1 MTQNGKVS
9 VHSPIL
15 VSGAHRSG
23 TTWVGK
29 MLAASPNAGYIS
41 EPLNVW
47 HRPGVMRAPVEHW
60 YTYICQ
66 DNEAQYLPAIRET
79 IAFQYHPWLEVLSLR
94 SLKDALRMGRDGTGF
109 FQGRLYQQRA
119 VLKDPFAV
127 FSAPWFSQRLGCEVV
142 VTVRHPA
149 AFASSLMRLG
159 WTFDF
164 SHLLA
169 QPLLMRDWLGT
180 FRGEM
185 QSMLDRNEDVIA
197 QSCLL
202 WRMVYSVVHQFRTLY
217 PEFRVVRHEDLSVD
231 PIGEFEK
238 LFQSVGVQ
246 FTPVVRKAILN
257 STSSQNPK
265 EVSRRRVYAVRL
277 DSRANLDNWKRR
289 LAPGEIARV
298 RQLTGDVAALYYADR
313 EWE

>member
-1 MTQNGKVS
+1 
-9 VHSPIL
+9 
-15 VSGAHRSG
+15 
-23 TTWVGK
+23 VGK

-66 DNEAQYLPAIRET
+66 DNEAQYLPAIQET
-79 IAFQYHPWLEVLSLR
+79 LAFRYHPWLEVLSLR

-127 FSAPWFSQRLGCEVV
+127 FSAPWFAQRLGCEVV

-149 AFASSLMRLG
+149 AFASSVVRLG
-159 WTFDF
+159 WSFDF
-164 SHLLA
+164 SHLLE
-169 QPLLMRDWLGT
+169 QPLLMRDWLGA

-185 QSMLDRNEDVIA
+185 QSMLGGNEDVLA

-202 WRMVYSVVHQFRTLY
+202 WRMVYAVVHQFRMLY
-217 PEFRVVRHEDLSVD
+217 PEFRVVRHEDLSID
-231 PIGEFEK
+231 PMGEFEK
-238 LFQSVGVQ
+238 IFQSLGMQ
-246 FTPVVRKAILN
+246 FSPAVREAVLN
-257 STSSQNPK
+257 STSPHNPK
-265 EVSRRRVYAVRL
+265 EVSRRRKYAIHL

-289 LAPGEIARV
+289 LAPEEIALV
-298 RQLTGDVAALYYADR
+298 RQLTGDVAALYYTDQ